1 MKAYSHIL
9 ASKKQKRKLFS
20 VLIDPDKQDKHS
32 LLKTIKTAESA
43 KVDFF
48 FLSKNHNTQICKE
61 NSALLIVPAETRLS
75 VYRRL

>member
-20 VLIDPDKQDKHS
+20 VLIDPDKQDKNS
-32 LLKTIKTAESA
+32 LLKIIKTAEDS

-48 FLSKNHNTQICKE
+48 FLGGS
-61 NSALLIVPAETRLS
+61 LLTYDNLDNCIVTI
-75 VYRRL
+75 